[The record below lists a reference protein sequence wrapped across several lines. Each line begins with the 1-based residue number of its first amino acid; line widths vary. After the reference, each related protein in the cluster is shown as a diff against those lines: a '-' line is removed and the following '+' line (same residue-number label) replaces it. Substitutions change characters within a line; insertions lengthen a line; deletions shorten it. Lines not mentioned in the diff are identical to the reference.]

1 MEKDLIIDVSSREV
15 AIALLENKRLIELNK
30 EQVNDR
36 CAVGDL
42 YLGRVKKLMPSLN
55 AAFVDIGQ
63 EKDAF
68 VHYLDLGLGFVVI
81 DHFTQQ
87 ILTKKRGASLYPSL
101 KLGHIL
107 EKEGKISDVLK
118 HGRPILV
125 QIVKEPISTKGARLT
140 SEISIAGRNMVLL
153 PFSEKVHLSSKISSK
168 EERRRL
174 ERLIYSI
181 LPSNYG
187 LIVRT
192 AAEGKGAAVLD
203 TELRSLIKKWE
214 DTWPK
219 LEQNIVPQRLL
230 SENNRATTI
239 LRDLLNDSFNSIYVN
254 DEALYQEVIEY
265 ITNIAPGKEKI
276 VKLYKGNVPIF
287 EHFEVAK
294 QIRTSF
300 GRVVPMRHGTYL
312 VIEHTEAL
320 HVIDVNSGIRSKMAS
335 DQEGNAYE
343 VNRTAAEEIVR
354 QLRLR
359 DMGGIIVIDF
369 IDMDAPDH
377 KIKLYKYM
385 LELMNSDRAKHTV
398 LPVTKFGLMQLT
410 RQRVRPAME
419 INTSENCPVCNG
431 TGKVTATVDFTDS
444 IENQLVYYIQERKV
458 KSLKLEMH
466 PFVAAYLERGF
477 PSLLL
482 RWKFKYRCSLKL
494 LPSMECSML
503 QVRWFDKGGER
514 LDVEQ

>member
-1 MEKDLIIDVSSREV
+1 MEKDLIIDVSSQEV
-15 AIALLENKRLIELNK
+15 SIALLENRRLIELNK

-42 YLGRVKKLMPSLN
+42 YLGRVRKLMPSLN

-63 EKDAF
+63 DKDAF
-68 VHYLDLGLGFVVI
+68 VHYLDLGLGFVAI
-81 DHFTQQ
+81 DYFTQQ
-87 ILTKKRGASLYPSL
+87 IVSKKKGATLYPTL
-101 KLGHIL
+101 KLGRIL
-107 EKEGKISDVLK
+107 EKEGKIADVLK
-118 HGRPILV
+118 PGRPILV
-125 QIVKEPISTKGARLT
+125 QVVKEPISTKGARLT
-140 SEISIAGRNMVLL
+140 SDLSIAGRNMVLL

-187 LIVRT
+187 LIIRT
-192 AAEGKGAAVLD
+192 AAEGKGAAILD
-203 TELRSLIKKWE
+203 TELRGLIKKWE
-214 DTWPK
+214 DTWGK
-219 LEQNIVPQRLL
+219 MEQNVVPQRLL
-230 SENNRATTI
+230 NENNRATTI
-239 LRDLLNDSFNSIYVN
+239 LRDLLNDSFNSIHVN
-254 DEALYQEVIEY
+254 DESLYQEITDY
-265 ITNIAPGKEKI
+265 IAAIAPEKEKI

-287 EHFEVAK
+287 EHFDVAK

-300 GRVVPMRHGTYL
+300 GRVVPLRQGIYL

-369 IDMDAPDH
+369 IDMDAADH

-385 LELMNSDRAKHTV
+385 QELMSSDRAKHTV
-398 LPVTKFGLMQLT
+398 LPLTKFGLMQVT

-419 INTSENCPVCNG
+419 INTSEHCPVCRG
-431 TGKVTATVDFTDS
+431 TGKVTATVDFCDS
-444 IENQLVYYIQERKV
+444 IENQLIYFIQEKGEKR
-458 KSLKLEMH
+458 LKLELH
-466 PFVAAYLERGF
+466 PYVAAFLEKGF

-482 RWKFKYRCSLKL
+482 KWRFKYKCNIKL
-494 LPSMECSML
+494 LPSNECSML
-503 QVRWFDKGGER
+503 QLRWFNLDGER
-514 LDVEQ
+514 LDVE

>member
-1 MEKDLIIDVSSREV
+1 MEKDLIIDVSSQGV
-15 AIALLENKRLIELNK
+15 SIALLENKRLVELNK
-30 EQVNDR
+30 EQVSDR

-42 YLGRVKKLMPSLN
+42 YLGRVRKLMPSLN

-68 VHYLDLGLGFVVI
+68 VHYLDLGLDFVVI

-87 ILTKKRGASLYPSL
+87 ILSKKRGAALYPTL
-101 KLGHIL
+101 KLGHVL
-107 EKEGKISDVLK
+107 DKEGKVADVLK
-118 HGRPILV
+118 PGRPILV

-153 PFSEKVHLSSKISSK
+153 PFSEKVHLSSKISSR

-219 LEQNIVPQRLL
+219 LEQNAIPQRLL
-230 SENNRATTI
+230 SENSRATTI
-239 LRDLLNDSFNSIYVN
+239 LRDLLNDSFNSIHVN
-254 DEALYQEVIEY
+254 DEALYQEIVEY
-265 ITNIAPGKEKI
+265 IASIAPEKEKI
-276 VKLYKGNVPIF
+276 VKLYRGNVSIF

-320 HVIDVNSGIRSKMAS
+320 HVIDVNSGIRSRMAS

-385 LELMNSDRAKHTV
+385 QELMGSDRAKHTV
-398 LPVTKFGLMQLT
+398 LPVTKFGLMQVT

-431 TGKVTATVDFTDS
+431 TGKVTPTVDYADS
-444 IENQLVYYIQERKV
+444 IENQLVYYVQERKE
-458 KSLKLEMH
+458 KSLQLELH
-466 PFVAAYLERGF
+466 PYVAAYLERGF

-482 RWKFKYRCSLKL
+482 RWKFKYRCNVKL
-494 LPSMECSML
+494 LPSKECSML
-503 QVRWFDKGGER
+503 QARWFNPKGEL
-514 LDVEQ
+514 LDAE